1 MGLPC
6 AAPFLYIARKTR
18 CMRQVKLRISG
29 KVQGVFYRASTREKA
44 QQLGI
49 KGWVKNEP
57 DGTVSAV
64 GQGSDANLRQWI
76 DWCREGPSGAR
87 VESVE
92 VEELAVATFQ
102 QFEIIR

>member
-1 MGLPC
+1 
-6 AAPFLYIARKTR
+6 
-18 CMRQVKLRISG
+18 MRQVKLRITG
-29 KVQGVFYRASTREKA
+29 RVQGVFYRASTREKA

-64 GQGSDANLRQWI
+64 GQGPDAKLQRWI
-76 DWCREGPSGAR
+76 EWCGEGPSEAR

-92 VEELAVATFQ
+92 VEEQPIAAFQ
-102 QFEIIR
+102 QFAIIR